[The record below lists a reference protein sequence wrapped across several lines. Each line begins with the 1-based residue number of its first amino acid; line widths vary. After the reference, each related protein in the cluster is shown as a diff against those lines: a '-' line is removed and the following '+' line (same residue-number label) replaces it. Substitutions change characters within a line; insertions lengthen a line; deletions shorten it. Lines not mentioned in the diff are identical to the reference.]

1 MKRTQSGKEYKK
13 KSRERQSASRWRGIP
28 AFFLCFSLLLSLLM
42 PLTSFGVFDSIPA
55 KADSDDLIKVYQD
68 DTFLGEYEDLAAAF
82 AGMQQEDASY
92 RVVFEN
98 AEGVYTIEGDV
109 VLPKAK
115 CITFAGTYVKK
126 DSNWTMSTIKISG
139 DWKCQSD
146 IEADYVD
153 IETKEI
159 CASYVLA
166 LGSHTL
172 KVGDNMSSGVQNA
185 WIYEMRWRFQI
196 VGAQDSCIEVGFEN
210 GRWDVGAIV
219 TDKLIL
225 KNGTDVFGRSHA
237 MPTQI
242 NQLIAESGTNFTI
255 QLFSG
260 RGNKSDCIRKVEI
273 RKNKTY
279 DEEFCVSVS
288 NTIWAKEC
296 LTLGN
301 IYSYQDQNVS
311 FNLIYNIS
319 APNRIHVPTIHTELL
334 GYLSAHVDMKIT
346 LRANNDLE
354 QYKYQKKHFLL
365 KSLHIPVEHIQFT
378 ETFHN
383 TDLEPYVDEKTGW
396 IMLSKTTMDTPED
409 DVEREEVLS
418 LNEKNVDEKYYISY
432 ELDEETRTATVT
444 GSVLKREGGNYHRDV
459 VIPEYV
465 EKDGIRYSVTTIAP
479 NAFRS
484 SSDVGSIA
492 KFYLSDHVKKISSKS
507 FDSSSVD
514 HLWIGK
520 GVESIDSSD
529 AFWSGM
535 FEIAVDPENPYFM
548 SEFGYLYTKNQDT
561 LLKLTRGVTYD
572 YRIRRFEVPGTVK
585 KIAAY
590 ANDYPRFCNDFIY
603 PSGTQIEENAF
614 YLYGVGSDMGFALR
628 AGTAQELTE
637 DFEQLVLESMDTL
650 TPDFPIRQSNVSPSP
665 TASSL
670 PGVSEKPE
678 TSMTP
683 APQVTEAPTLAP
695 SITPVITQTPTAA
708 PIQTSDAKPTPTKTP
723 ASPSPTASPVV
734 SEKPETSM
742 TPMPSP
748 LKTPAATPTPTSTP
762 TQTSDTEPTKQ
773 SNDNSN
779 ASNRQP
785 LQTVSPSKQPDPT
798 ETIRSQKP
806 ALGTITLTKAAY
818 PVISWNKVNTASG
831 YEVWRVIGNKKAFKK
846 LHTVSGKAVCR
857 YIDSQARSGQKY
869 RYRIRAFYKKG
880 GKISYSAY
888 SRIKEI
894 GTYLLKK
901 PLIRG
906 GSGKT
911 ADGRSYVWISL
922 KRYAGNRI
930 QIYYRIKKRKWI
942 RLKLVT
948 DRIPKKNS
956 RFMILCKRKYKSYD
970 FQVRTHEERKGK
982 KQYSPLSNVTRIFM
996 EKKE

>member
-13 KSRERQSASRWRGIP
+13 KNRERQYASRWRGIP

-42 PLTSFGVFDSIPA
+42 PSASFGVFDSISA

-68 DTFLGEYEDLAAAF
+68 DTLLGEYEDLAAAF

-115 CITFAGTYVKK
+115 CITFAGTYIKK

-159 CASYVLA
+159 YSSYVLA

-185 WIYEMRWRFQI
+185 WIYQMRWCFQI

-210 GRWDVGAIV
+210 GSWDVGAIV
-219 TDKLIL
+219 TDTLIL
-225 KNGTDVFGRSHA
+225 KNGTDILGRSHA

-242 NQLIAESGTNFTI
+242 DQLIAENGTNFHI

-260 RGNKSDCIRKVEI
+260 RGDKSDCIRTVEI
-273 RKNKTY
+273 RENKTY
-279 DEEFCVSVS
+279 DEEFCITVF
-288 NTIWAKEC
+288 NIMWAKEC
-296 LTLGN
+296 LKLGN

-311 FNLIYNIS
+311 FNLIYDIS

-334 GYLSAHVDMKIT
+334 GYLSAHVEMKIK
-346 LRANNDLE
+346 LRVYSDSK
-354 QYKYQKKHFLL
+354 QWMYQKKHFLL

-378 ETFHN
+378 TNFGNKE
-383 TDLEPYVDEKTGW
+383 LEPYVDEKTGW
-396 IMLSKTTMDTPED
+396 IMLSKTTLDTPENN
-409 DVEREEVLS
+409 VEREEVLS
-418 LNEKNVDEKYYISY
+418 LNENNVDEKYYISY
-432 ELDEETRTATVT
+432 ELDEETQTATVT
-444 GSVLKREGGNYHRDV
+444 GSSIDIEGIGTSRNV

-465 EKDGIRYSVTTIAP
+465 EKNGTRYSVTTIAP
-479 NAFRS
+479 NAFQTNTNI
-484 SSDVGSIA
+484 D
-492 KFYLSDHVKKISSKS
+492 KLYLSDHVKKISSQS
-507 FDSSSVD
+507 FKHANIS
-514 HLWIGK
+514 HIWIGK

-529 AFWSGM
+529 AFSGSM

-561 LLKLTRGVTYD
+561 LLKLTRGVEND
-572 YRIRRFEVPGTVK
+572 YRIRRFEVPDTVK

-590 ANDYPRFCNDFIY
+590 ASDYPWFCNDFIY

-614 YLYGVGSDMGFALR
+614 YVDDVESDMGFALR
-628 AGTAQELTE
+628 AGTAQEVTE

-650 TPDFPIRQSNVSPSP
+650 TSDFPIQKPDTS
-665 TASSL
+665 AS
-670 PGVSEKPE
+670 
-678 TSMTP
+678 
-683 APQVTEAPTLAP
+683 
-695 SITPVITQTPTAA
+695 
-708 PIQTSDAKPTPTKTP
+708 PTPTKTP
-723 ASPSPTASPVV
+723 AATQFPAPTPLQTSDASPTP
-734 SEKPETSM
+734 T
-742 TPMPSP
+742 
-748 LKTPAATPTPTSTP
+748 KTPAATPTPTSTP
-762 TQTSDTEPTKQ
+762 TQASDIEPTKQ
-773 SNDNSN
+773 PNDNSN
-779 ASNRQP
+779 TSNRQP

-798 ETIRSQKP
+798 EIIRSQKP
-806 ALGTITLTKAAY
+806 ALGKITLTKAAY

-831 YEVWRVIGNKKAFKK
+831 YEVWRAIGNKKAFKK

-857 YIDSQARSGQKY
+857 YIDSKARSGQKY

-880 GKISYSAY
+880 SKISYSAY

-930 QIYYRIKKRKWI
+930 QIYYRIKKGKWI

-970 FQVRTHEERKGK
+970 FQVRTHEKRKGK